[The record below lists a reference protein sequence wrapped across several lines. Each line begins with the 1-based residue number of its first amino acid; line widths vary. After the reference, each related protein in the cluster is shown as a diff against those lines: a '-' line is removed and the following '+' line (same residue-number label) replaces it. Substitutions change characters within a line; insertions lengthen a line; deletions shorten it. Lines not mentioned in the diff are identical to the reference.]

1 MIRLT
6 KKERFKERNDMNKRL
21 HLAISLLTAL
31 ILTVSAPFTVFAS
44 ETGSG
49 SGSTESASVK
59 EAFHYEH
66 DPMENPSAAK
76 DIVVNPDAVYG
87 YSPNPESTRLGKFA
101 DAIDWTDEEAVAA
114 AREERCAYIEENK
127 KLYGVIEEML
137 GQGKNV
143 EEIAREVSRQRNEN
157 RLAAYD
163 NDPEGLELVKKS
175 NLETYG
181 HEDGPTPDQLY
192 EKYGSWQT
200 VIEKA
205 LSTNAGMDAC
215 LGFYDENY
223 DSYDITEKLAEADQ
237 EEDQK
242 EAQTE
247 ETKSEEDQ
255 AADSGSAEEKT
266 EKTYTV
272 QKGDCL
278 WTIAEKQLGDGYR
291 WKEIYELNRDSI
303 RDPGLIYPGQEFVL
317 PAA

>member
-1 MIRLT
+1 
-6 KKERFKERNDMNKRL
+6 MNKQFHHVL
-21 HLAISLLTAL
+21 SLLLVL
-31 ILTVSAPFTVFAS
+31 ILTVSAPITVFAS
-44 ETGSG
+44 ESG
-49 SGSTESASVK
+49 SETGSTEAAAAK

-87 YSPNPESTRLGKFA
+87 YSPNPESTRLGKYA
-101 DAIDWTDEEAVAA
+101 DALDWTNEEEVAA
-114 AREERCAYIEENK
+114 AREERRAYIEENK
-127 KLYGVIEEML
+127 KLYSVIEEML

-143 EEIAREVSRQRNEN
+143 EEIAREVSRIRNEN

-163 NDPEGLELVKKS
+163 NDPEGLELVKQS
-175 NLETYG
+175 NLDTYG
-181 HEDGPTPDQLY
+181 HEEGPTADQLF

-223 DSYDITEKLAEADQ
+223 DSYDITYKLAV
-237 EEDQK
+237 
-242 EAQTE
+242 AQT
-247 ETKSEEDQ
+247 SEAEHEDADKAEDPADAED
-255 AADSGSAEEKT
+255 AAGAEEKS

-278 WTIAEKQLGDGYR
+278 WTIAEKNLGDGNR

>member
-1 MIRLT
+1 
-6 KKERFKERNDMNKRL
+6 MNKKL
-21 HLAISLLTAL
+21 HLTLSLLLTL
-31 ILTVSAPFTVFAS
+31 ILAVSAPAAVLAGEAGS
-44 ETGSG
+44 ETGS
-49 SGSTESASVK
+49 TEAAPAR
-59 EAFHYEH
+59 ETFHYEH
-66 DPMENPSAAK
+66 DPMENPAAAK

-87 YSPNPESTRLGKFA
+87 YSPNPESTRLGKYA
-101 DAIDWTDEEAVAA
+101 DAIDWADEAAVAA
-114 AREERCAYIEENK
+114 AREERRAYIEENK
-127 KLYGVIEEML
+127 KMYRVIEEML

-143 EEIAREVSRQRNEN
+143 EEIAREVSRIRNEN

-163 NDPEGLELVKKS
+163 NDPEGLELVKQS
-175 NLETYG
+175 NLDTYG
-181 HEDGPTPDQLY
+181 HEEGPTADQLF

-223 DSYDITEKLAEADQ
+223 DSYDISEMLADAGGSGADA
-237 EEDQK
+237 EGTAD
-242 EAQTE
+242 ADGVADADSATDAD
-247 ETKSEEDQ
+247 S
-255 AADSGSAEEKT
+255 AADAADTETAEEKS

-278 WTIAEKQLGDGYR
+278 WTIAEKNLGDGNR
-291 WKEIYELNRDSI
+291 WKEIYERNRDSI

>member
-1 MIRLT
+1 M
-6 KKERFKERNDMNKRL
+6 
-21 HLAISLLTAL
+21 
-31 ILTVSAPFTVFAS
+31 ILTVSAPFSVLAS
-44 ETGSG
+44 ETGSET
-49 SGSTESASVK
+49 GSTEAAPVK

-87 YSPNPESTRLGKFA
+87 YSPNPESIRLGKYA
-101 DAIDWTDEEAVAA
+101 DALDWTDEEQVAA
-114 AREERCAYIEENK
+114 AREERRAYIDENQ
-127 KLYGVIEEML
+127 KLYRVIEDML

-143 EEIAREVSRQRNEN
+143 EEIAREVSRCRNEN
-157 RLAAYD
+157 RLASYA
-163 NDPEGLELVKKS
+163 NDPEGLEIVKKS
-175 NLETYG
+175 NLDTYG
-181 HEDGPTPDQLY
+181 HEEGPTPDQLY

-200 VIEKA
+200 VLEKA

-223 DSYDITEKLAEADQ
+223 DSYDINERLADAGKEEEQKEAEI

-242 EAQTE
+242 E
-247 ETKSEEDQ
+247 DP
-255 AADSGSAEEKT
+255 GSTGEKT

-272 QKGDCL
+272 KKGDCL
-278 WTIAEKQLGDGYR
+278 WTIAEKQLGDGFR
-291 WKEIYELNRDSI
+291 WKEIYELNSDSI

>member
-1 MIRLT
+1 
-6 KKERFKERNDMNKRL
+6 MNKQFHHVL
-21 HLAISLLTAL
+21 SLLLVL
-31 ILTVSAPFTVFAS
+31 ILTVSAPITVFAS
-44 ETGSG
+44 ESG
-49 SGSTESASVK
+49 SEAGSTEAAAAK

-87 YSPNPESTRLGKFA
+87 YSPNPESTRLGKYA
-101 DAIDWTDEEAVAA
+101 DALDWTNEEEVAA
-114 AREERCAYIEENK
+114 AREERRAYIEENK
-127 KLYGVIEEML
+127 KLYSVIEEML

-143 EEIAREVSRQRNEN
+143 EEIAREVSRIRNEN

-163 NDPEGLELVKKS
+163 NDPEGLELVKQS
-175 NLETYG
+175 NLDTYG
-181 HEDGPTPDQLY
+181 HEEGPTADQLF

-223 DSYDITEKLAEADQ
+223 DSYDITYKLAA
-237 EEDQK
+237 
-242 EAQTE
+242 AQT
-247 ETKSEEDQ
+247 SEAEHEDADKAEDPADTED
-255 AADSGSAEEKT
+255 AAGAEEKS

-278 WTIAEKQLGDGYR
+278 WTIAEKNLGDGNR

-317 PAA
+317 PDA

>member
-1 MIRLT
+1 
-6 KKERFKERNDMNKRL
+6 MNKQFHHVL
-21 HLAISLLTAL
+21 SLLLVL
-31 ILTVSAPFTVFAS
+31 ILTVSAPITVFAS
-44 ETGSG
+44 ESG
-49 SGSTESASVK
+49 SEAGSTEAAAAK

-87 YSPNPESTRLGKFA
+87 YSPNPESTRLGKYA
-101 DAIDWTDEEAVAA
+101 DALDWTNEEEVAA
-114 AREERCAYIEENK
+114 AREERRAYIEENK
-127 KLYGVIEEML
+127 KLYSVIEEML

-143 EEIAREVSRQRNEN
+143 EEIAREVSRIRNEN

-163 NDPEGLELVKKS
+163 NDPEGLELVKQS
-175 NLETYG
+175 NLDTYG
-181 HEDGPTPDQLY
+181 HEEGPTADQLF

-223 DSYDITEKLAEADQ
+223 DSYDITYKLAA
-237 EEDQK
+237 
-242 EAQTE
+242 AQTSAAE
-247 ETKSEEDQ
+247 HEDADKAEDPADAED
-255 AADSGSAEEKT
+255 AAGAEEKS

-278 WTIAEKQLGDGYR
+278 WTIAEKNLGDGNR

-317 PAA
+317 PDA

>member
-1 MIRLT
+1 
-6 KKERFKERNDMNKRL
+6 MNKQFHHVL
-21 HLAISLLTAL
+21 SLLLVL
-31 ILTVSAPFTVFAS
+31 ILTVSAPITVFAS
-44 ETGSG
+44 ESG
-49 SGSTESASVK
+49 SEAGSTEAAAAK

-87 YSPNPESTRLGKFA
+87 YSPNPESTRLGKYA
-101 DAIDWTDEEAVAA
+101 DALDWTNEEEVAA
-114 AREERCAYIEENK
+114 AREERRAYIEENK
-127 KLYGVIEEML
+127 KLYSVIEEML

-143 EEIAREVSRQRNEN
+143 EEIAREVSRIRNEN

-163 NDPEGLELVKKS
+163 NNPEGLELVKQS
-175 NLETYG
+175 NLDTYG
-181 HEDGPTPDQLY
+181 HEEGPTADQLF

-223 DSYDITEKLAEADQ
+223 DSYDITYKLAV
-237 EEDQK
+237 
-242 EAQTE
+242 AQTSAAE
-247 ETKSEEDQ
+247 HED
-255 AADSGSAEEKT
+255 ADKTEDPAGAEDTADAEEKS

-278 WTIAEKQLGDGYR
+278 WTIAEKNLGDGYR

>member
-1 MIRLT
+1 
-6 KKERFKERNDMNKRL
+6 MNKKL
-21 HLAISLLTAL
+21 HLTLSLLLTL
-31 ILTVSAPFTVFAS
+31 ILAVSAPAAVLAGEAGS
-44 ETGSG
+44 ETGS
-49 SGSTESASVK
+49 TEAAPAR
-59 EAFHYEH
+59 ETFHYEH
-66 DPMENPSAAK
+66 DPMENPAAAK

-87 YSPNPESTRLGKFA
+87 YSPSPESTRLGKYA
-101 DAIDWTDEEAVAA
+101 DAIDWADEAAVAA
-114 AREERCAYIEENK
+114 AREERRAYIEENK
-127 KLYGVIEEML
+127 KMYRVIEEML

-143 EEIAREVSRQRNEN
+143 EEIAREVSRIRNEN

-163 NDPEGLELVKKS
+163 NDPEGLELVKQS
-175 NLETYG
+175 NLDTYG
-181 HEDGPTPDQLY
+181 HEEGPTADQLF

-223 DSYDITEKLAEADQ
+223 DSYDISEMLADAGGSGADA
-237 EEDQK
+237 EGTAD
-242 EAQTE
+242 ADGVADADSATDAD
-247 ETKSEEDQ
+247 S
-255 AADSGSAEEKT
+255 AADAADTETAEEKS

-278 WTIAEKQLGDGYR
+278 WTIAEKNLGDGNR
-291 WKEIYELNRDSI
+291 WKEIYERNRDSI

>member
-1 MIRLT
+1 
-6 KKERFKERNDMNKRL
+6 MNKKL
-21 HLAISLLTAL
+21 HLTLSLLLTL
-31 ILTVSAPFTVFAS
+31 ILAVSAPAAVLAGEAGS
-44 ETGSG
+44 ETGS
-49 SGSTESASVK
+49 TEAAPAR
-59 EAFHYEH
+59 ETFHYEH
-66 DPMENPSAAK
+66 DPMENPAAAK

-87 YSPNPESTRLGKFA
+87 YSPNPESTRLGKYA
-101 DAIDWTDEEAVAA
+101 DATDWADEAAVAA
-114 AREERCAYIEENK
+114 AREERRAYIEENK
-127 KLYGVIEEML
+127 KMYRVIEEML

-143 EEIAREVSRQRNEN
+143 EEIAREVSRIRNEN

-163 NDPEGLELVKKS
+163 NDPEGLELVKQS
-175 NLETYG
+175 NLDTYG
-181 HEDGPTPDQLY
+181 HEEGPTADQLF

-223 DSYDITEKLAEADQ
+223 DSYDISEMLADAGGSGADA
-237 EEDQK
+237 EGTAD
-242 EAQTE
+242 ADGVADADSATDAD
-247 ETKSEEDQ
+247 S
-255 AADSGSAEEKT
+255 AADAADTETAEEKS

-278 WTIAEKQLGDGYR
+278 WTIAEKNLGDGNR
-291 WKEIYELNRDSI
+291 WKEIYERNRDSI